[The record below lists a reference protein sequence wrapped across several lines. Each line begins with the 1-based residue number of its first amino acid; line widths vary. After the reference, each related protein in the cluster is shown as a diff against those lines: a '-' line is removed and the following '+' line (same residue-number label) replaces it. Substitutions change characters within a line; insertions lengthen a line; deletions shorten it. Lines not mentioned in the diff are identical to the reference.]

1 MKKFFISLLILALL
15 IGGGLFWAIK
25 KYVNTEEIEARVVAA
40 VKEKTGRDIAFSSI
54 RVMPLVTPTPVLMVR
69 LKDVTF
75 SNAPWAAEKTMAQLG
90 SLDLRVALKP
100 LLDKQIEIV
109 KFSLENP
116 VIRLEVAADG
126 KKNWEFE
133 PAKKEGAAPASAP
146 ESGSSTDYTKDL
158 SFKFSQVEIVKGS
171 VSYIDRKGGANVALD
186 KLDLNITYPDLA
198 SGVLIDGWTEYMGKR
213 VSLFMSLDK
222 PMELAKGGS
231 SKGKLTLKSDGIIS
245 TAAEGKLATS
255 GTMLDGKLDVD
266 IASLPKF
273 AAWFSGGAEQPMPFT
288 HVKFAS
294 AAAFSAEALKLSG
307 ASLTLD
313 EVKADGDVTLGLTG
327 AKPDFKAR
335 AKLNKL
341 NLDRFTG
348 GENAAKGDGAA
359 APKGP
364 QSDWDSSPIDF
375 SGLKSVNA
383 DLVLNTAGFSL
394 RGAEVGPS
402 TLTVL
407 LKDGNLR
414 FKSSEASLFG
424 GRFLSDLSLN
434 AATKTPA
441 MTFKFGM
448 SDVEAKPVLTTFA
461 DFSKLSGKMD
471 ATVDVTS
478 SGNSQKSLVGNL
490 GGNGNF
496 NFKNGSLQ
504 GIDLVNIMSSI
515 QKRLGE
521 MGVGEG
527 KTDFVDLGGTF
538 TITNGVARN
547 DDLKMRGPLVQTT
560 GAGTVDLPKK
570 YLNYRAMPVLTA
582 SSAVEGAKGITVPVD
597 IKGPFNNIKVKPDYA
612 GAITKILEN
621 PEDVKAAVK
630 NVRENGK
637 DIIKGFKKDPNAA
650 LENLLGGGGLFGKKK
665 AAPVEEAPAADPAAD
680 PAAEPATD
688 PYAVP

>member
-15 IGGGLFWAIK
+15 IGGGVFFAIK
-25 KYVNTEEIEARVVAA
+25 KYVNTEEIQARVVAA
-40 VKEKTGRDIAFSSI
+40 VKEKTGRDIAFTSMRI
-54 RVMPLVTPTPVLMVR
+54 MPFVTPLPVLMVK
-69 LKDVTF
+69 LENVTF
-75 SNAPWAAEKTMAQLG
+75 QNAPWAAEKSMAELG
-90 SLDLRVALKP
+90 ALEIRVALKP
-100 LLDKQIEIV
+100 LLDKHIEIV
-109 KFSLENP
+109 KFTLDKP
-116 VIRLEVAADG
+116 VIHLEVAADG
-126 KKNWEFE
+126 RKNWEFT
-133 PAKKEGAAPASAP
+133 PAKKDGAEKPASTP
-146 ESGSSTDYTKDL
+146 GTSTSYAQDL
-158 SFKFSQVEIVKGS
+158 TFKFSQVEITKGA
-171 VSYIDRKGGANVALD
+171 VSYVDKKGGANVALD
-186 KLDLNITYPDLA
+186 KLDLMITYPDLD
-198 SGVLIDGWTEYMGKR
+198 SGVQLDGWAEYMGKR
-213 VSLFMSLDK
+213 VSLFMALDK
-222 PMELAKGGS
+222 PMDLAKGGAS
-231 SKGKLTLKSDGIIS
+231 QGKLTLKSDGVVS
-245 TAAEGKLATS
+245 TSAEGKLATS
-255 GTMLDGKLDVD
+255 GTMLNGKLDVD

-273 AAWFSGGAEQPMPFT
+273 AAWLSGGKEQAMPFT
-288 HVKFAS
+288 HVKFS
-294 AAAFSAEALKLSG
+294 STAAFSVEALKLDN
-307 ASLTLD
+307 AKLVLD
-313 EVKADGDVTLGLTG
+313 EVQADGDITLGLNG
-327 AKPDFKAR
+327 PKPDFKAR

-348 GENAAKGDGAA
+348 GEKAAKGDGAP

-375 SGLKSVNA
+375 SGLKTVNA

-394 RGAEVGPS
+394 RGADVGPS

-414 FKSSEASLFG
+414 FKSSEASLFS

-434 AATKTPA
+434 ASQKTPS

-471 ATVDVTS
+471 ATVDVSS

-538 TITNGVARN
+538 TVTNGVARN

-560 GAGTVDLPKK
+560 GSGTVDLPKK
-570 YLNYRAMPVLTA
+570 YINYRAMPVLTA

-612 GAITKILEN
+612 GALTKILEN
-621 PEDVKAAVK
+621 PEDMKAVVK
-630 NVRENGK
+630 NVRENSK
-637 DIIKGFKKDPNAA
+637 DIIKDFKKDPNAA
-650 LENLLGGGGLFGKKK
+650 LNNLLGGGGLFGKKK
-665 AAPVEEAPAADPAAD
+665 AAPVEDVPAADPEGD
-680 PAAEPATD
+680 PATDPATD

>member
-15 IGGGLFWAIK
+15 IGGGVFFAIK
-25 KYVNTEEIEARVVAA
+25 KYVNTEEIQARVVAA
-40 VKEKTGRDIAFSSI
+40 VKEKTGRDIAFTRMRI
-54 RVMPLVTPTPVLMVR
+54 MPFMTPLPALMVK
-69 LKDVTF
+69 LENVTF
-75 SNAPWAAEKTMAQLG
+75 QNASWAAEKSMAELG
-90 SLDLRVALKP
+90 ALEIRVALKP
-100 LLDKQIEIV
+100 LLDKHIEILRFTLD
-109 KFSLENP
+109 KP

-126 KKNWEFE
+126 KKNWEFT
-133 PAKKEGAAPASAP
+133 PAKKEGVEKPASTP
-146 ESGSSTDYTKDL
+146 GTSTSYAQDL
-158 SFKFSQVEIVKGS
+158 TFKFSQVEITKGA
-171 VSYIDRKGGANVALD
+171 VSYVDKKGGANVALD
-186 KLDLNITYPDLA
+186 KLDLNITYPDLD
-198 SGVLIDGWTEYMGKR
+198 SGVQLDGWAEYMGKR
-213 VSLFMSLDK
+213 VSLFLALDK
-222 PMELAKGGS
+222 PMELAKGGAS
-231 SKGKLTLKSDGIIS
+231 QGKLTLKSDGIIS

-255 GTMLDGKLDVD
+255 GTMLNGKLDVD

-273 AAWFSGGAEQPMPFT
+273 AAWFSGGKEQSMPFT
-288 HVKFAS
+288 RVKFSS
-294 AAAFSAEALKLSG
+294 AAAFSAEALKLDN
-307 ASLTLD
+307 AKLALD
-313 EVKADGDVTLGLTG
+313 EVQADGDVTLGLSG
-327 AKPDFKAR
+327 PKPDFKAR

-348 GENAAKGDGAA
+348 GETASKGDGAP

-364 QSDWDSSPIDF
+364 QSDWDSAPIDF
-375 SGLKSVNA
+375 SGLKTVNA

-402 TLTVL
+402 TLTVV

-414 FKSSEASLFG
+414 FKSSEASLFS
-424 GRFLSDLSLN
+424 GRFLSDVSVN
-434 AATKTPA
+434 ASQKTPS

-461 DFSKLSGKMD
+461 DFNKLSGKMD

-570 YLNYRAMPVLTA
+570 YINYRAMPVLTA
-582 SSAVEGAKGITVPVD
+582 SSGVEGAKGITVPVD

-621 PEDVKAAVK
+621 PEDMKAAVK
-630 NVRENGK
+630 NVRENSK

-665 AAPVEEAPAADPAAD
+665 AAPVEDAPMDAPAADPA
-680 PAAEPATD
+680 PD

>member
-1 MKKFFISLLILALL
+1 MKKFFISLLIFALL
-15 IGGGLFWAIK
+15 VGGGLFWAIK

-40 VKEKTGRDIAFSSI
+40 VKEKTGRDIAFSGI
-54 RVMPLVTPTPVLMVR
+54 RVIPMVSTPPVLMLR

-75 SNAPWAAEKTMAQLG
+75 SNAPWASEKIMAQLG
-90 SLDLRVALKP
+90 ALDLRVALKP

-109 KFSLENP
+109 KFTLENP

-126 KKNWEFE
+126 RKNWEFE
-133 PAKKEGAAPASAP
+133 PVKKEGGAAPSAAP
-146 ESGSSTDYTKDL
+146 DSTPSTDYTKDL
-158 SFKFSQVEIVKGS
+158 TFKFSQVEILKGS
-171 VSYIDRKGGANVALD
+171 VSYVDKKGGANVTLD

-198 SGVLIDGWTEYMGKR
+198 AGVLLDGWAEYMGKR
-213 VSLFMSLDK
+213 VSLYLSLDK

-245 TAAEGKLATS
+245 TAAEGKFATS

-273 AAWFSGGAEQPMPFT
+273 TAWLSGGAEAPMPFT

-294 AAAFSAEALKLSG
+294 TAAFSAVALKLQNAKLS
-307 ASLTLD
+307 LD
-313 EVKADGDVTLGLTG
+313 EVQADGDVTLGLSG
-327 AKPDFKAR
+327 PKPDFKAR

-348 GENAAKGDGAA
+348 GEKAAGGDAA
-359 APKGP
+359 HAPKGP
-364 QSDWDSSPIDF
+364 QADWNSSPIDF

-383 DLVLNTAGFSL
+383 DLVLATGGFSL
-394 RGAEVGPS
+394 RGADVGPS

-414 FKSSEASLFG
+414 FKSSEASLFN
-424 GRFLSDLSLN
+424 GRFLSDVSLN
-434 AATKTPA
+434 AASKTPA

-448 SDVEAKPVLTTFA
+448 SDVEAKPLLTTFA
-461 DFSKLSGKMD
+461 DFKNLSGKMD
-471 ATVDVTS
+471 ATVDVSS
-478 SGNSQKSLVGNL
+478 SGNSQKLLVGNL

-521 MGVGEG
+521 MGVGQG

-560 GAGTVDLPKK
+560 GAGTIDLPKK
-570 YLNYRAMPVLTA
+570 YINYRAMPVLTA
-582 SSAVEGAKGITVPVD
+582 SSAVEGAKGVTVPVD

-612 GAITKILEN
+612 GAISKILEN
-621 PEDVKAAVK
+621 PEDIKAAVK
-630 NVRENGK
+630 NVRENSK
-637 DIIKGFKKDPNAA
+637 DILKDIKKDPNAA
-650 LENLLGGGGLFGKKK
+650 INNLLGGGLFGKKK
-665 AAPVEEAPAADPAAD
+665 AAPVEDVPATD
-680 PAAEPATD
+680 PATD
-688 PYAVP
+688 PYAAP

>member
-1 MKKFFISLLILALL
+1 M
-15 IGGGLFWAIK
+15 WW
-25 KYVNTEEIEARVVAA
+25 RA
-40 VKEKTGRDIAFSSI
+40 VKEKTGRDIAFSNI
-54 RVMPLVTPTPVLMVR
+54 RVIPLVTPTPVLMVR
-69 LKDVTF
+69 LSDVTF
-75 SNAPWAAEKTMAQLG
+75 SNAPWASEKTMAQLG

-109 KFSLENP
+109 KLSLENP
-116 VIRLEVAADG
+116 VIRLEVSADG
-126 KKNWEFE
+126 KKNWEFA
-133 PAKKEGAAPASAP
+133 PAKKEGAAPAAAP
-146 ESGSSTDYTKDL
+146 ESPSSPDYAKDL
-158 SFKFSQVEIVKGS
+158 TFKFSQVEIIKGS
-171 VSYIDRKGGANVALD
+171 VSYADKQGGANVALD

-198 SGVLIDGWTEYMGKR
+198 AGVQMDGWAEYMGKR
-213 VSLFMSLDK
+213 VSLYLSLDK

-273 AAWFSGGAEQPMPFT
+273 AAWFSGGKEQAMPFT
-288 HVKFAS
+288 HVKFSS
-294 AAAFSAEALKLSG
+294 AAAFSAEALKLDN
-307 ASLTLD
+307 AKLALD
-313 EVKADGDVTLGLTG
+313 EVQADGDVTLGLSG
-327 AKPDFKAR
+327 PKPDFKAR

-341 NLDRFTG
+341 DLDRFTG
-348 GENAAKGDGAA
+348 GEDAKKGDGAP

-383 DLVLNTAGFSL
+383 DLVLVTGGFSL
-394 RGAEVGPS
+394 RGADVGPS

-414 FKSSEASLFG
+414 FRSSEASLFN
-424 GRFLSDLSLN
+424 GRFLSDVSLN
-434 AATKTPA
+434 ASQKTPG

-448 SDVEAKPVLTTFA
+448 SDVEAKPLLTTFA
-461 DFSKLSGKMD
+461 DFKNLSGKMD
-471 ATVDVTS
+471 ATVDVSS
-478 SGNSQKSLVGNL
+478 SGNNQKSLVGNL

-504 GIDLVNIMSSI
+504 GIDFVNIMSSI

-538 TITNGVARN
+538 TVANGVARN
-547 DDLKMRGPLVQTT
+547 EDLKMRGPLVQTT

-570 YLNYRAMPVLTA
+570 YINYRAMPVLTA

-630 NVRENGK
+630 NVRENSK
-637 DIIKGFKKDPNAA
+637 DIIKDFKKDPNGA
-650 LENLLGGGGLFGKKK
+650 LNNLLGGGLFGKKK
-665 AAPVEEAPAADPAAD
+665 AAPAEDAPMGDPAAD
-680 PAAEPATD
+680 PVLAP
-688 PYAVP
+688 